1 MRRGRN
7 ARRAAKK
14 ESARLERK
22 IDTLRARLEKVEEK
36 LAECAARIAED
47 QSALEE
53 MTDLSAQSTQIRQEI
68 DELEEAW
75 LLNAELLDE

>member
-1 MRRGRN
+1 MTDSA

-22 IDTLRARLEKVEEK
+22 IDTLRTRLEKVEEQ

>member
-1 MRRGRN
+1 M
-7 ARRAAKK
+7 
-14 ESARLERK
+14 
-22 IDTLRARLEKVEEK
+22 LRA
-36 LAECAARIAED
+36 IAED

-53 MTDLSAQSTQIRQEI
+53 MTDLSAQSTQIRKEI